1 MARPGEGGGRFGGGG
16 GGYGGGGGGGGG
28 YGGGGGGGYGGGGGG
43 GYGGRGGG
51 REERGGRE
59 DRGGDEMGG
68 RGRGFGRRKVC
79 RFCADKALKV
89 DYKDQGQLK
98 YFLTERGKIIPR
110 RISGNCALHQR
121 QVATAIK
128 RARMLAILPYTV
140 ASA

>member
-1 MARPGEGGGRFGGGG
+1 MARPGEGGGKFGGGFG
-16 GGYGGGGGGGGG
+16 GGF
-28 YGGGGGGGYGGGGGG
+28 
-43 GYGGRGGG
+43 GRGGG
-51 REERGGRE
+51 REDRGERG
-59 DRGGDEMGG
+59 DRGGDESGG
-68 RGRGFGRRKVC
+68 RRGFGRRKVC
-79 RFCADKALKV
+79 RFCADKSLKV

>member
-1 MARPGEGGGRFGGGG
+1 MARPGDAGAKFGGGFGGGGFGGGG
-16 GGYGGGGGGGGG
+16 GGF
-28 YGGGGGGGYGGGGGG
+28 
-43 GYGGRGGG
+43 GRGGG
-51 REERGGRE
+51 RDDRGGDRGGRE

-79 RFCADKALKV
+79 RFCADKTLKV

-140 ASA
+140 QTA